1 MRSDV
6 PANTIAEN
14 VFAEKTLQH
23 SQERLP
29 LFVSDIIESAVGF
42 RLRRDGLLNRM
53 RCRSCVAFH
62 RLFLRDSDA
71 PGGVARKISPQP
83 DFPLRVEMRGAF
95 RAHPRG
101 EAFVEPEV
109 VPPRHGHEITKPL
122 VRHLVREIPM
132 DISLRVRT

>member
-62 RLFLRDSDA
+62 RLFLRASDA
-71 PGGVARKISPQP
+71 PCAVALKFSSYPV
-83 DFPLRVEMRGAF
+83 FPFRAAVRGAS
-95 RAHPRG
+95 RAHARG
-101 EAFVEPEV
+101 
-109 VPPRHGHEITKPL
+109 
-122 VRHLVREIPM
+122 
-132 DISLRVRT
+132 